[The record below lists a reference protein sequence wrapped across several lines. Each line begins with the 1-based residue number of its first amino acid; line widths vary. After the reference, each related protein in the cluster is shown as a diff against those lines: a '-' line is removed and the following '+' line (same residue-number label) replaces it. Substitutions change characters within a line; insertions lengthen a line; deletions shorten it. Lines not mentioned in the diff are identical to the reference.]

1 MANVKKVD
9 RLKDKGLGAALAS
22 ALPSRDTLA
31 HHATSVFLSS
41 LVY

>member
-1 MANVKKVD
+1 MAKVKKVD

-22 ALPSRDTLA
+22 VLPNRDTLA
-31 HHATSVFLSS
+31 HHTPSVFLSS